1 MLGHKSGGLDE
12 HYGLT
17 PPPGCSD
24 DIASYECL
32 LRLTFDNAAG
42 FGWGT
47 NWIYLLVPRED
58 LLRADLG
65 RVVVT
70 GANS

>member
-1 MLGHKSGGLDE
+1 MDE
-12 HYGLT
+12 HYGFT

-24 DIASYECL
+24 DLASYECL

-42 FGWGT
+42 FAWGT

-58 LLRADLG
+58 LERGDLS
-65 RVVVT
+65 RVVPT